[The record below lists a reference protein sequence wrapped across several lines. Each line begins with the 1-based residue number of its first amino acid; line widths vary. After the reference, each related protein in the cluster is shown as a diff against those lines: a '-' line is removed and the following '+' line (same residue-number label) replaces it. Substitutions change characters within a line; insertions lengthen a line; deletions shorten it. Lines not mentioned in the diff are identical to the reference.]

1 MEGSNAD
8 LRVRSALYQL
18 DRAIASSRTFC
29 RCSLQHSRTPST
41 PTAGHAAICAH
52 GQGTAAQGSRAFS
65 AAVPSPEFPLT
76 CIHTHTHNLQR
87 LPQQPETTSWPI
99 SSNSS
104 GCPGAELEADLH
116 ENGSECDVAKNG
128 SRECA
133 TRVVKGVRDPC
144 RGGVPGEGVQLGVC
158 GLWVG
163 V

>member
-1 MEGSNAD
+1 
-8 LRVRSALYQL
+8 VCALV
-18 DRAIASSRTFC
+18 
-29 RCSLQHSRTPST
+29 
-41 PTAGHAAICAH
+41 
-52 GQGTAAQGSRAFS
+52 GTR
-65 AAVPSPEFPLT
+65 AVPYIGWTEQLRRREHFAGAPCNIRVLLRRQ
-76 CIHTHTHNLQR
+76 LQAMQR
-87 LPQQPETTSWPI
+87 FVHMPKAI

>member
-1 MEGSNAD
+1 MCALVGTRAVPYIGWTEQWRRREHFAGAPCNIRVL
-8 LRVRSALYQL
+8 LRRQL
-18 DRAIASSRTFC
+18 QAMQRFV
-29 RCSLQHSRTPST
+29 HM
-41 PTAGHAAICAH
+41 
-52 GQGTAAQGSRAFS
+52 GQGTAAQGSCAFS

-87 LPQQPETTSWPI
+87 LPHQPETTSWPI
-99 SSNSS
+99 SSNSP
-104 GCPGAELEADLH
+104 GCPGAELEAALH